1 MLNPIKLFASPQIEV
16 EWDDDVKNH
25 LKPVFRAGNNAWVP
39 IRLFDLLKELGT
51 VQSKRLKPSL
61 MKSLMDFDYLPELIS
76 NAPQFKLKIA
86 EIKENNGSELLTIA
100 SGDLGIGLSVV
111 VTSQLFDV
119 DKSTICKIIGTG
131 RRPDWKCL
139 LKDGRVMLVESKGST
154 SKATSNS
161 QLKDAVDQK
170 NHYQGDVRIATATL
184 LNETVSS
191 KMRIVDPPVVEGGNE
206 GNMRRHVF
214 RANHYASVFSF
225 MGEEVL
231 SLYFE
236 KMSKRISGEIREAEM
251 EDKEMMYNELQYH
264 APSLEFGDIEYSGH
278 LYYTGADQFVF
289 LGVDKRLL
297 SFRGFLDYEDAEEEL
312 MREYRGNEYVI
323 YTDGIIVVNVK
334 NSNSFF
340 DENSIESI
348 GLGYDHITLSD
359 IDTIRGSSFKRYVK
373 YLLEKCGNV
382 VEIEDNGNLRVSN
395 GEKHEE
401 YVVFH
406 VPKNGNWRTTWRQI
420 ERAEE
425 MMGER
430 EGVLVTNLW
439 MPKRQLAFQC
449 IDREAF
455 DNIASARGDVVVI
468 REMFMLDK

>member
-1 MLNPIKLFASPQIEV
+1 MLNPIKLFASPLIDV
-16 EWDDDVKNH
+16 EWDDVVKNS
-25 LKPVFRAGNNAWVP
+25 LKPVFRVGYNARIP
-39 IRLFDLLKELGT
+39 IRLFDLLKGLGS

-61 MKSLMDFDYLPELIS
+61 MKSLMDFDYLLELIA
-76 NAPQFKLKIA
+76 NDPKLKLKIA
-86 EIKENNGSELLTIA
+86 DIKANNGSELLTVV

-154 SKATSNS
+154 SRATSNN
-161 QLKDAVDQK
+161 QLTDAVDQK
-170 NHYQGDVRIATATL
+170 NHYPGDVRIATATL

-191 KMRIVDPPVVEGGNE
+191 KMRIVDPPVVADGNV

-236 KMSKRISGEIREAEM
+236 KMAKRLSGEIREAEM

-264 APSLEFGDIEYSGH
+264 APSLEYGGVEYCGH
-278 LYYTGADQFVF
+278 LYYTGPDQFVF

-297 SFRGFLDYEDAEEEL
+297 SYRGFIGYEDAEEDQ

-323 YTDGIIVVNVK
+323 YTDGIIVVNIK
-334 NSNSFF
+334 NSNTFF
-340 DENSIESI
+340 DENPIESI
-348 GLGYDHITLSD
+348 GLGYDHIVLSD
-359 IDTIRGSSFKRYVK
+359 IDAIRGSSFKRYVK
-373 YLLEKCGNV
+373 YLLEKCGGMV
-382 VEIEDNGNLRVSN
+382 DVEDNGSLQVGN
-395 GEKHEE
+395 GEKHRE
-401 YVVFH
+401 YVIYH
-406 VPKNGNWRTTWRQI
+406 VQKNGNRQSTGRQI
-420 ERAEE
+420 ERAKE
-425 MMGER
+425 MME
-430 EGVLVTNLW
+430 EHKGVLITNLW
-439 MPKRQLAFQC
+439 MPKSQLGFQC

-455 DNIASARGDVVVI
+455 DIIASARGNVEVI
-468 REMFMLDK
+468 RDMFMLNE